1 MRKQSLCFALLA
13 ALFVAGCGARS
24 YYGKMDQGSDPQ
36 QLAALVSG
44 ATTRSSSIQHGTQ
57 VEYLSPDGRAYLW
70 YPGNPR
76 ILPGRWRVEK
86 RGLGAQICFTY
97 MPQPVSGWSCQG
109 GGNYLVNQAEIV
121 DGDPLDL
128 EGGKLPFVM
137 SRTSYRLSDLIART
151 GNPSA
156 PLRSRLETPILSSSE
171 RVSPALKGS

>member
-1 MRKQSLCFALLA
+1 
-13 ALFVAGCGARS
+13 
-24 YYGKMDQGSDPQ
+24 MDQGSDPQ

-128 EGGKLPFVM
+128 EGGKLPFIM
-137 SRTSYRLSDLIART
+137 SRASYRLSDLIART

-156 PLRSRLETPILSSSE
+156 PLRPRLETPILSSSE
-171 RVSPALKGS
+171 RVSPASKGS